1 MVIERKR
8 EMRSETTDLQKGNR
22 SWWTRETMSYD
33 WNDRVSHER
42 FSLAW
47 FDEIDGR
54 FTHAARLFA
63 TDRTPFDQIIPFEQ
77 LRGKRVLE
85 IGCGMGLH
93 SELLHRAGAVLSS
106 VDLSPTSV
114 EATRRRF
121 ELKGLNAD
129 IRSAD
134 AEALPFESGSF
145 DFIWSWGVIHH
156 SARTARIVRE
166 ISRVL
171 KPEGECRVMV
181 YNREGVI
188 VPIVY
193 LRDHIGKLKF
203 LSQRFDQTLLTAADG
218 FHARF
223 YTADH
228 LADLFRAFYE
238 NVSVQV
244 FGQDADV
251 LPVPRPIRNLLLPLF
266 SEGWMKRK
274 QAKTGAFLFVV
285 ASRPS

>member
-1 MVIERKR
+1 VIESKR
-8 EMRSETTDLQKGNR
+8 EMRSGTTDLQERNR
-22 SWWTRETMSYD
+22 SWWTKETMSYD
-33 WNDRVSHER
+33 WNDRVRHER
-42 FSLAW
+42 FSRAW

-54 FTHAARLFA
+54 FAHAARLFA
-63 TDRTPFDQIIPFEQ
+63 TDTTPFDRIIPFEQ

-85 IGCGMGLH
+85 IGCGMGFH

-106 VDLSPTSV
+106 IDLSPTSI

-121 ELKGLNAD
+121 ELKGLSAD

-134 AEALPFESGSF
+134 AEALPFESGMF

-156 SARTARIVRE
+156 SARTAKIVRE
-166 ISRVL
+166 ASRVL

-193 LRDHIGKLKF
+193 LRDHIGKLNF
-203 LSQRFDQTLLTAADG
+203 LHQRFDQTLLNAADG

-223 YTADH
+223 YTADQ

-244 FGQDADV
+244 YGQDADV
-251 LPVPRPIRNLLLPLF
+251 LPVPRPIRNLLLPF
-266 SEGWMKRK
+266 VPKEWMKRR
-274 QAKTGAFLFVV
+274 QAKSGAFLFVI
-285 ASRPS
+285 ASHPS